1 MSGSEQYPV
10 IVALPAGT
18 RVEDPSDWGPCI
30 SVAEWKL
37 MYLRGIPP
45 EQIARICRVPI
56 ERIRRVLR
64 RFEKTYPE
72 LVGKRLILIDRPAP
86 PTPAQLQRKPS
97 RPSWDARLREA
108 KEFHQRNRRLPRILS
123 KNPIEQRL
131 AVWVAGQR
139 KQIRSGSISNDRQKL
154 LRAALGDWVGLQ
166 RPVIE
171 TNMWDQRLNEVAHVI
186 NREGRP
192 PRFRRIGDRSENT
205 LATWLVTQR
214 GIYRRGTLDPA
225 RRTQLDVRLP
235 GWDNGWR

>member
-1 MSGSEQYPV
+1 MV
-10 IVALPAGT
+10 VALAAST
-18 RVEDPSDWGPCI
+18 EEEDPSDWGPCI

-45 EQIARICRVPI
+45 EQIARICRVPV
-56 ERIRRVLR
+56 ERVRRVLR
-64 RFEKTYPE
+64 RFARTYPE
-72 LVGKRLILIDRPAP
+72 LAGQRLILIDRPAP
-86 PTPAQLQRKPS
+86 PTAAQLQRKPS
-97 RPSWDARLREA
+97 RPSWEVRLKEA
-108 KEFHQRNRRLPRILS
+108 TEFYQRHHRLPRILS
-123 KNPIEQRL
+123 KDPIEQRL

-139 KQIRSGSISNDRQKL
+139 KQVRNGSISNDRREL
-154 LRAALGDWVGLQ
+154 LLAAFGDWVGLP

-192 PRFRRIGDRSENT
+192 PHFRRTGDRSENA

-214 GIYRRGTLDPA
+214 GNHRRGTLDPA
-225 RRTQLDVRLP
+225 RRSQLDERLP